1 MAPPMQERWADR
13 RDAHSS
19 TDTESEA
26 SMSSRPQ
33 SASAA
38 PTPPQLPPT
47 LSSPVEVLQEEDAED
62 SLEADDLKDT
72 VLRVNSRNQL
82 SPDPRKSRLRGTKES
97 NLSDGG
103 TKRGKEA
110 LKAMRDDAH
119 VERTR
124 EEEEIDRG
132 EVLEENIGLRIA
144 SMKKAGKGYDL
155 ESFSWFRRKC
165 HDLVVW
171 NGFDTAI
178 GVVIMVNGMT
188 IGIQAQASAKI
199 PLGCNSRC
207 GCKIPNT
214 VCFEVPTWIDILE
227 WFFLV
232 VYCIELSL
240 RFYVFRC
247 PVLRSNWV
255 RLDCFL
261 VLSAIVDVVLAQ
273 VQFENEYLQQLML
286 VRMFRLARLARAV
299 RLLVTF
305 QTLWM
310 LVQGLMHSILTLF
323 WTFVMI
329 ITLIFIFAVLGM
341 ELIQV
346 DLSLPTDHPY
356 NMAAMNF
363 RTLLDSSLI
372 LLQCF
377 CWDSISSVY
386 RPLIKHRLH
395 LFLYFMGVQLVLAIA
410 LMNLVTAIM
419 VEGSLAQ
426 ADEDKEAKKA
436 YASAKRKKQMERL
449 RDMFAELDEDGSGEL
464 TMEEIEDAPPGIRAQ
479 LVEIAG
485 TEDIGSLFEMLDYD
499 GSGTVGTD
507 EFCDGV
513 IKAANG
519 VTPVEMSRLIKQNT
533 DILHNS
539 RQVIAMLRGEDYEAG
554 SNAGSGGEDDE
565 DREAPVKPK
574 LSRRRSSVQEQVIAE
589 MTSHFQQNQK
599 SAEMT
604 SQFQQNQKSAEDR
617 NVAKER
623 LKGLEE
629 RVDNMERNISSMKMD
644 VQNMVAAMTKLSTMS
659 FGSHK
664 NVKRAVALCV
674 GPAGNRAMTAANH
687 STSSNAVHNRT
698 F

>member
-1 MAPPMQERWADR
+1 M
-13 RDAHSS
+13 
-19 TDTESEA
+19 
-26 SMSSRPQ
+26 SRPQ
-33 SASAA
+33 SASGRAT
-38 PTPPQLPPT
+38 PTPPQLPPM

-62 SLEADDLKDT
+62 SPEADDLKDT
-72 VLRVNSRNQL
+72 ILRVNSRNQL
-82 SPDPRKSRLRGTKES
+82 GAEPKKPRAR
-97 NLSDGG
+97 G

-110 LKAMRDDAH
+110 LKAMRDDAQ

-132 EVLEENIGLRIA
+132 EVLEENIGLRVA
-144 SMKKAGKGYDL
+144 SMKKAGKGFDL
-155 ESFSWFRRKC
+155 EKFSWFRRKC

-171 NGFDTAI
+171 NGFDTAT

-214 VCFEVPTWIDILE
+214 VCFEVPAWIDILE

-240 RFYVFRC
+240 RFYVFRL

-329 ITLIFIFAVLGM
+329 LTLIFIFAVLGM

-356 NMAAMNF
+356 NVAAMNF

-449 RDMFAELDEDGSGEL
+449 RDMFLELDEDGSGEL
-464 TMEEIEDAPPGIRAQ
+464 TMEEIDNAPPSIRAQ

-539 RQVIAMLRGEDYEAG
+539 RQVIAMLRGEEYEPG
-554 SNAGSGGEDDE
+554 SAAPSGGEDE
-565 DREAPVKPK
+565 DAPKPK
-574 LSRRRSSVQEQVIAE
+574 PARRRSSVHQQVIAE
-589 MTSHFQQNQK
+589 M
-599 SAEMT
+599 A

-617 NVAKER
+617 NAAKER

-629 RVDNMERNISSMKMD
+629 RVDSMERNISSMKMD

-674 GPAGNRAMTAANH
+674 GPAGNRSMTALANH
-687 STSSNAVHNRT
+687 STSSNAFHNRT

>member
-19 TDTESEA
+19 TDTESEP
-26 SMSSRPQ
+26 SISSRPQ
-33 SASAA
+33 SASGRGAA
-38 PTPPQLPPT
+38 PAPPQLPPT
-47 LSSPVEVLQEEDAED
+47 LSSPVEVLQEEDAEEP
-62 SLEADDLKDT
+62 LEADDLKDT
-72 VLRVNSRNQL
+72 VLRVNSRNRL
-82 SPDPRKSRLRGTKES
+82 SPETRPSRVRGTKES
-97 NLSDGG
+97 NFSDGG
-103 TKRGKEA
+103 TKRGKAA
-110 LKAMRDDAH
+110 LKEMRDDAQA
-119 VERTR
+119 EKNR

-132 EVLEENIGLRIA
+132 EVLEENIGMRVA
-144 SMKKAGKGYDL
+144 SMKKAGKGYDI
-155 ESFSWFRRKC
+155 SNFSWFRRKC

-214 VCFEVPTWIDILE
+214 VCFEVPAWIDILE

-240 RFYVFRC
+240 RFYVFRL

-329 ITLIFIFAVLGM
+329 LTLIFIFAVLGM

-356 NMAAMNF
+356 NIAAMNF

-449 RDMFAELDEDGSGEL
+449 RDMFLELDEDGSGEL
-464 TMEEIEDAPPGIRAQ
+464 TMEEIDNAPPSIRAQ

-539 RQVIAMLRGEDYEAG
+539 RQVIAMLRGEEYEAG
-554 SNAGSGGEDDE
+554 SNSGGSGGEDE
-565 DREAPVKPK
+565 DAPKPK
-574 LSRRRSSVQEQVIAE
+574 QLRRHSSVQMQVIAE
-589 MTSHFQQNQK
+589 I
-599 SAEMT
+599 T

-617 NVAKER
+617 NAAKER
-623 LKGLEE
+623 LQGLEE

-674 GPAGNRAMTAANH
+674 GPAGNRSMTALANH
-687 STSSNAVHNRT
+687 STSSNALHNRT